1 MWFWLALIALLCW
14 SGSDLF
20 SKIGCRGND
29 KYAHLKMVIAVGII
43 MGSAFTAIVNSLVQ
57 DILSPFLGIFTGG
70 INFNDLSVKIGDAEF
85 KYGSFIM
92 AVINFILIALVLFLL
107 IKAMI
112 GIKNASLLKKHEEV
126 KEEAPTTK
134 ICPFCKTEIDIE
146 ATRCPHCTS
155 VLEDE
160 KSEEKLIN
168 DCIESS
174 NK

>member
-1 MWFWLALIALLCW
+1 MNFIKDFK
-14 SGSDLF
+14 GF
-20 SKIGCRGND
+20 ISKGNVFD
-29 KYAHLKMVIAVGII
+29 MAVGII

-92 AVINFILIALVLFLL
+92 AVINFILIALVLFIL
-107 IKAMI
+107 IEAMI

-160 KSEEKLIN
+160 KPEEKLIN